1 MNGVGIA
8 TSVEILVMIGVPI
21 ALAVT
26 LARRAHAS
34 WATLGAGVVSFLGS
48 QVVHLP
54 LNWGLASAGVLGAA
68 RPAVMSAIVLG
79 LTSGL
84 CEESARWLTL
94 RFWRRGDR
102 DAPSA
107 LMFGTGHG
115 GVESVFVGLI
125 AAATLASMFAM
136 RDVDPRTIGVPAEQA
151 GLVGQQVA
159 AFWALPWWSPLLG
172 AAERLMA
179 ITFHLSA
186 SSLVVLA
193 LVRRQ
198 PAWVA
203 LAVLWHAVTN
213 TSVVL
218 ALGAWGPVAA
228 EGLLLAMT
236 PVSVALILGVR
247 RSLARSVA
255 PPPSPPVGP
264 ASATDG

>member
-8 TSVEILVMIGVPI
+8 TLFEILVMLGVPI

-26 LARRAHAS
+26 LARRSHAS
-34 WATLGAGVVSFLGS
+34 WATLGAGVVCFLGS

-54 LNWGLASAGVLGAA
+54 LNAGLAAAGVLGAA
-68 RPAVMSAIVLG
+68 RSTALNAVVLG

-84 CEESARWLTL
+84 CEESARWVTL

-102 DAPSA
+102 DANSA

-115 GVESVFVGLI
+115 GVESIVIGLI
-125 AAATLASMFAM
+125 AAATLSSMIAM
-136 RDVDPRTIGVPAEQA
+136 RGVDPHTLGVPAAQA
-151 GLVGQQVA
+151 AVLRQQVD
-159 AFWALPWWSPLLG
+159 AFWTLAWWSPLLG

-179 ITFHLSA
+179 ITFHLAA

-198 PAWVA
+198 PGWVA
-203 LAVLWHAVTN
+203 LAVLWHATTN
-213 TSVVL
+213 AGVVL

-236 PVSVALILGVR
+236 PVSVAFIVGVR
-247 RSLARSVA
+247 RALSR
-255 PPPSPPVGP
+255 
-264 ASATDG
+264 AT